1 MLSCIRND
9 LCEER
14 FASLLHLLPPSTK
27 LLILVVQV
35 EQLADHRCRNVYVRH
50 SIQFRQLYKRLIPW
64 MLPEFKLGRMY
75 WKEPTCFQ
83 ILTGFQNLVGK
94 CMNIAPCFV
103 ILTILKDGQVEI
115 AEFSTKF
122 SEVRIIA
129 AVTAQK
135 NSFRWTFQYVRRPQ
149 RRISF
154 QRAP

>member
-27 LLILVVQV
+27 LLILIVQI
-35 EQLADHRCRNVYVRH
+35 EQLAYHRRRNVYVRH
-50 SIQFRQLYKRLIPW
+50 SVQICQLYKRLIPW

-75 WKEPTCFQ
+75 GKEPSGFQ

-94 CMNIAPCFV
+94 RMNIAPCFV
-103 ILTILKDGQVEI
+103 ILAILKNGQVEI
-115 AEFSTKF
+115 TEFATKF
-122 SEVRIIA
+122 SKVRIVA

-135 NSFRWTFQYVRRPQ
+135 NSF
-149 RRISF
+149 
-154 QRAP
+154 